1 MALQYGVL
9 LRNGQANQ
17 FQTITGGTPKLR
29 FYGPATAPIDCATVA
44 AGTLL
49 CEIALPATWM
59 GTAANGASAGSGLPW
74 SSTGL
79 PAAAGGTNAGYFRI
93 YDSAGTVCHMQGNV
107 TSDLVLNNVSI
118 ANGQTVT
125 VSTFTITVQNS

>member
-29 FYGPATAPIDCATVA
+29 FYSTSAPSDCA
-44 AGTLL
+44 AGVLL

-79 PAAAGGTNAGYFRI
+79 PAAGAGINAGYFRI
-93 YDSAGTVCHMQGNV
+93 YDSAGSVCHMQGNV
-107 TSDLVLNNVSI
+107 TSDLILNNVSI

-125 VSTFTITVQNS
+125 VSTFTITVQNA